1 MEVGAHY
8 RQVVRATHS
17 AQITTLQTVDI
28 GLHRSLGRVE
38 CALHAE
44 AGVDSEHKGDERKEE
59 WHPEH
64 EQPPNGSR
72 LSCGR
77 PARRRKAGGTKSVP
91 RQGHNTPVPLKRS
104 PPASFKRLLGSA
116 PLPTA

>member
-17 AQITTLQTVDI
+17 AQITTFQTVDI

-72 LSCGR
+72 LSCGALVKDSFPNLR
-77 PARRRKAGGTKSVP
+77 APSAS
-91 RQGHNTPVPLKRS
+91 RS
-104 PPASFKRLLGSA
+104 EEHTSELQSH
-116 PLPTA
+116 